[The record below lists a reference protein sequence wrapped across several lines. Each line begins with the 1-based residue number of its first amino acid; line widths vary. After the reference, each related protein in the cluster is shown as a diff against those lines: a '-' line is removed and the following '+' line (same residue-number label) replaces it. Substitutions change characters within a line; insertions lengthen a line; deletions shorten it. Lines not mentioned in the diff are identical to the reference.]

1 MVSIAGWRLTG
12 PKPPLPGSR
21 GVPKTEEET
30 RTYGEATLLVPTR
43 RGRLGGGLVGRRGAP
58 MGVLRRREDE
68 RDLFPTYREL
78 PRMRQGV
85 RPQGHAFLV
94 CPGGLVPGD
103 PSRRARPARGRNTFA
118 GYYRD
123 RAARATGRGGG
134 A

>member
-1 MVSIAGWRLTG
+1 MVAIAGGCLTG

-68 RDLFPTYREL
+68 RDLFPTYRKL

-85 RPQGHAFLV
+85 RPRAHAFAASHAAV
-94 CPGGLVPGD
+94 
-103 PSRRARPARGRNTFA
+103 ARGA
-118 GYYRD
+118 
-123 RAARATGRGGG
+123 
-134 A
+134 

>member
-1 MVSIAGWRLTG
+1 MVSITGGRLMG

-30 RTYGEATLLVPTR
+30 RTYGEAALLVRTR

-68 RDLFPTYREL
+68 RDLFPKDREL

-85 RPQGHAFLV
+85 RAQGHAV
-94 CPGGLVPGD
+94 PACPGGLAPGA
-103 PSRRARPARGRNTFA
+103 RRPGASARGHAYFGEHPFHA
-118 GYYRD
+118 LG
-123 RAARATGRGGG
+123 
-134 A
+134 